1 MEPQL
6 GEPLDPAADEQADD
20 DPDRDR
26 DEDEHG
32 RPVSAPSREDVVQL
46 RDVVFGVA
54 GDEPVQD
61 GSSRHLP
68 EPRMHSDP
76 IPFDFGQRRA
86 DAPARRGAR
95 HRRDGTARAAASGDR
110 DR

>member
-32 RPVSAPSREDVVQL
+32 RPVSAPSR
-46 RDVVFGVA
+46 
-54 GDEPVQD
+54 
-61 GSSRHLP
+61 
-68 EPRMHSDP
+68 
-76 IPFDFGQRRA
+76 
-86 DAPARRGAR
+86 
-95 HRRDGTARAAASGDR
+95 
-110 DR
+110 